1 MGDMLQP
8 KRMDKVIRKY
18 DSLDAM
24 KVDEYRAWQ
33 ALPAHE
39 RMSAV
44 AVLTLETYQ
53 LKEPTVHVRRLQR
66 DLVHLQSP
74 ER

>member
-1 MGDMLQP
+1 
-8 KRMDKVIRKY
+8 MDKVIRKY
-18 DSLDAM
+18 ASLDAM
-24 KVDEYRAWQ
+24 KADEYRAWQ

-44 AVLTLETYQ
+44 AVLSLEAYQ
-53 LKEPTVHVRRLQR
+53 LKEPSAHVPRVQR
-66 DLVHLQSP
+66 VLVHLERP